1 MQDQIFLKQYSNVK
15 TQAFNRILM
24 LPGTAGKIDTLV
36 ALIRKLGH
44 CVNLAAVWIWFSCCS
59 AFNAV
64 FVLNGFCLVFL

>member
-1 MQDQIFLKQYSNVK
+1 
-15 TQAFNRILM
+15 M

-44 CVNLAAVWIWFSCCS
+44 CINLAAVWIWFSCCS